1 MDFERLQ
8 ANRVMQPASDGIFTF
23 ETLGAAPVSAHQ
35 SGSKL
40 AALYGPLLIILV
52 LMAAVPAGGDRPLL
66 WVLMTLSLAMLGL
79 IYGLAHMI
87 WNRGAADPVSEHL
100 TLILPAV
107 AAMGCAMLQLL
118 PMRFDPT
125 GALPPDLWPDVL
137 TINRSAT
144 ILALVRM
151 AGYLL
156 MFWLLISVGDSAARV
171 SKMATL
177 LFWGLFAH
185 AVWGLLALSFLG
197 DIYLWGDKLDYAGS
211 ATGTFINRNS
221 YATFLGMGVSLGIA
235 LTVKRAFAPSIRMP
249 SGPNAWS
256 PHKFDVVLLG
266 TATFVILVTVL
277 ATQSRLGSFAT
288 VLGAVVTLVLMMAK
302 AELLTLALIW
312 RGVAVGGGALMA
324 VLLVM
329 GQGLLDRSLLSV
341 AGSIDR
347 LALYREVIGMIADR
361 PLMGFGLDGFPDA
374 FELYHD
380 AALDPSLV
388 WDRTHNTYLA
398 LWVEL
403 GLIAGS
409 LPMIAVA
416 IAGVKAGRNLVRRSD
431 GYATS
436 AATIGAIVTVA
447 VHALGDFS
455 LEVAGNTYLFIAL
468 IALGVARFRRAGV
481 R

>member
-1 MDFERLQ
+1 MTFEHLP
-8 ANRVMQPASDGIFTF
+8 ANRQTHAAPNSEFTF
-23 ETLGAAPVSAHQ
+23 HEVGTAAVSTHH
-35 SGSKL
+35 SGSNV
-40 AALYGPLLIILV
+40 AALYGPMLIILV
-52 LMAAVPAGGDRPLL
+52 LMAAVPAGGDRPLV
-66 WVLMTLSLAMLGL
+66 WVLMTLSLAVFGL
-79 IYGLAHMI
+79 VYGLVQMI
-87 WNRGAADPVSEHL
+87 WHRHAAEPVTEQL
-100 TLILPAV
+100 AIILPAV
-107 AAMGCAMLQLL
+107 VAMGFAVVQLF

-125 GALPPDLWPDVL
+125 GAMPPDLWPDVL
-137 TINRSAT
+137 TINRTAT

-156 MFWLLISVGDSAARV
+156 LFWLLISVGDNAARV
-171 SKMATL
+171 SKMATI

-197 DIYLWGDKLDYAGS
+197 DIHLWGEKLDYAGS

-221 YATFLGMGVSLGIA
+221 FATFLGMGVSLGVA
-235 LTVKRAFAPSIRMP
+235 LTFKRAIAPSIRMP
-249 SGPNAWS
+249 SGPKAWS
-256 PHKFDVVLLG
+256 QHKLDIVLLG
-266 TATFVILVTVL
+266 TATFVILATVF

-288 VLGAVVTLVLMMAK
+288 VLGAVVTFGLIMAK
-302 AELLTLALIW
+302 SERRGFGQIW
-312 RGVAVGGGALMA
+312 RGLTFGGGVLVA
-324 VLLVM
+324 VLLIT
-329 GQGLLDRSLLSV
+329 GQGLLDRSVLTV

-347 LALYREVIGMIADR
+347 FELYREVIGMIAHR
-361 PLMGFGLDGFPDA
+361 PLLGFGLDGFPDA

-380 AALDPSLV
+380 AVLDPSLV

-409 LPMIAVA
+409 LPMIAIA
-416 IAGVKAGRNLVRRSD
+416 IAVVKAWRNLMRRSD

-436 AATIGAIVTVA
+436 AAAIGATVTVA

-455 LEVAGNTYLFIAL
+455 LEVAGNVYLYIAL
-468 IALGVARFRRAGV
+468 IALGVARFRRAGA